1 MVFSAFFLLAPV
13 LGRFLRF
20 HGVIWILL
28 LNRVLKFLLFG
39 SCLCLTGGIP
49 TLIASLCWVQDNR
62 TISFLANFLVP
73 VICFIFFVANPSVGF
88 GWIFGCYWVIPL
100 LLFLFQRYGFFENS
114 LLVVALQSSFVAHAV
129 GSVIWVYGVPMSP
142 DKWVALIPVVAV
154 ERVAVALGMFVICKV
169 VDKLRLLYG
178 VEI

>member
-28 LNRVLKFLLFG
+28 LTKVLKFLLLG
-39 SCLCLTGGIP
+39 SCICLTGGIP
-49 TLIASLCWVQDNR
+49 TLVGSLCWIQDNR
-62 TISFLANFLVP
+62 RISFFVNVFIPL
-73 VICFIFFVANPSVGF
+73 ICFTLFILNPSVSF

-100 LLFLFQRYGFFENS
+100 VLFFLQRYGFFENS
-114 LLVVALQSSFVAHAV
+114 LLVVSLQSSFVAHAV
-129 GSVIWVYGVPMSP
+129 GSVIWAYIVPMSP
-142 DKWVALIPVVAV
+142 EQWVVLIPMVAV
-154 ERVAVALGMFVICKV
+154 ERFAAALGMLVICKV
-169 VDKLRLLYG
+169 VNKLRLFYG